1 MTDPQNPYEAP
12 SSDLVVDQDFVDGS
26 LRDIPRKL
34 AAGRGLAW
42 IGEAWGYFK
51 QSPLNWILMF
61 LILVALMFLLSLIP
75 FLGPLVTNLIMP
87 ALLAG
92 FMLSCR
98 DLDGGKK
105 LTVERL
111 FGAFSLPQRN
121 RFFILGGL
129 YIGATLGI
137 VLLIMLIMLL
147 GFGISGM
154 QAGFGDA
161 PAPED
166 FMGSGGPATLLA
178 ILIAML
184 LIIPV
189 LMAFYFAPAL
199 ILFHDLDVV
208 SALKRSFTGCL
219 RNILPFLLFGIAMF
233 FLSILAMIPLML
245 GFLVLSPIAMITIY
259 VAYRE
264 IFLEA

>member
-1 MTDPQNPYEAP
+1 
-12 SSDLVVDQDFVDGS
+12 
-26 LRDIPRKL
+26 
-34 AAGRGLAW
+34 
-42 IGEAWGYFK
+42 
-51 QSPLNWILMF
+51 
-61 LILVALMFLLSLIP
+61 
-75 FLGPLVTNLIMP
+75 
-87 ALLAG
+87 
-92 FMLSCR
+92 
-98 DLDGGKK
+98 
-105 LTVERL
+105 
-111 FGAFSLPQRN
+111 
-121 RFFILGGL
+121 
-129 YIGATLGI
+129 
-137 VLLIMLIMLL
+137 
-147 GFGISGM
+147 
-154 QAGFGDA
+154 
-161 PAPED
+161 
-166 FMGSGGPATLLA
+166 MGSGGPATLLA